1 MHETTFTFSYRTP
14 TRAALVA
21 AALEPEV
28 GAIDGDRTSV
38 ALDRRESV
46 LQVTVDAS
54 DAVALR
60 AGQNSWLGLVE
71 VAEDVAAAG
80 RRFDR
85 D

>member
-14 TRAALVA
+14 ARAAIVA

-38 ALDRRESV
+38 ALDRREGV
-46 LQVTVDAS
+46 LQVTVEAS

-60 AGQNSWLGLVE
+60 AGQNSWLGLLE
-71 VAEDVAAAG
+71 VAEAVAEAG
-80 RRFDR
+80 QRSDR